1 MPNPGL
7 EPAGLLP
14 ERPRHQPRPGP
25 RICPHPIPSQSWVAV
40 ALVGMAIALPSIGD
54 ATDASDNSANQLPTQ
69 EFNFRIDGPDQKS
82 LPLKAP
88 VLPRAEIA
96 TGVKPLP
103 NSHDIGAACPTQVAP
118 EMPRKAQQEDIQG
131 VVTAQIRVKG
141 GVVQD
146 VVILSGPPVFH
157 DSVMTAMKQ
166 YKCISHP
173 VNEVVATQQFNFKLE

>member
-1 MPNPGL
+1 MLAQRSALRLINKREEVKRYRNQETL
-7 EPAGLLP
+7 AVVLV
-14 ERPRHQPRPGP
+14 R
-25 RICPHPIPSQSWVAV
+25 VA
-40 ALVGMAIALPSIGD
+40 MAIALPTISH
-54 ATDASDNSANQLPTQ
+54 ATGASDNSANQLPTQ

-96 TGVKPLP
+96 TGAKPLP
-103 NSHDIGAACPTQVAP
+103 NSHDIRVACPTQLAP

-157 DSVMTAMKQ
+157 DSVMAAMKQ

>member
-1 MPNPGL
+1 MLAQRSALRLINKREEVKRYRNQETL
-7 EPAGLLP
+7 AVVLV
-14 ERPRHQPRPGP
+14 R
-25 RICPHPIPSQSWVAV
+25 VA
-40 ALVGMAIALPSIGD
+40 MAIALPTISH
-54 ATDASDNSANQLPTQ
+54 ATGTNDNGANQLPTQ

-82 LPLKAP
+82 LPPKAP
-88 VLPRAEIA
+88 ALPRAEIA
-96 TGVKPLP
+96 TGAKPLA
-103 NSHDIGAACPTQVAP
+103 NSHDIGVACRTQVAP

-131 VVTAQIRVKG
+131 VVTAQIRIKG

-157 DSVMTAMKQ
+157 DSVMAAMKQ